1 MKTKKLVILL
11 LVAAMLTATFAACGN
26 GTENE
31 TQEAVANNGETIETV
46 ETEEVDPFADV
57 DLGGVD
63 IRMMVSD
70 REIDGMASSIT
81 AIQHEEELTGEVVS
95 DAVYN
100 RNLMVEEMLNIKL
113 SFTANPD
120 IETEIPSTIQQL
132 ITAGDD
138 AYELIIHELFPL
150 ATLSVSNH
158 FYNVYDVPYLDFT
171 KDYWYEDYMRDVSF
185 DSDTQR
191 YILAGDY
198 FLDILRSAHALYFNK
213 DRFTDL
219 YGAPEDL
226 YDLVLEGGWTYD
238 VFLTYANGAYQ
249 DVNGDGQHDAGDQY
263 GYSTNGYWGP
273 IIPWVIGADI
283 TFLEYKDDGAPYF
296 AMNNERSVKLLERLN
311 EIFHGDATYNFG
323 GDFWDAFINGQSL
336 FGGYLRV
343 AHMETFRDMEADLG
357 VLPIPKMDDTQESYI
372 TSSHDTTS
380 IGVIPVTCTK
390 LSEIGAV
397 LEVMSRESA
406 ESVIPAYYETSLKT
420 KYVRDDQ
427 SAQILDLIRQ
437 NISCVFPVAFG
448 NYCGDLALK
457 NAFST
462 PLTAKSTDFVS
473 NYLKYEDA
481 AQAKL
486 DELWEAFS
494 SIEN

>member
-1 MKTKKLVILL
+1 MKTKKWLTLL
-11 LVAAMLTATFAACGN
+11 LVAAMLTGSLSACGDSAVVE
-26 GTENE
+26 TESS
-31 TQEAVANNGETIETV
+31 ADPAGTV
-46 ETEEVDPFADV
+46 ETKETEAADPYAEM
-57 DLGGVD
+57 DLGGID

-70 REIDGMASSIT
+70 REIDNLTSSIT
-81 AIQHEEELTGEVVS
+81 IIQHGDELTGEVVS

-100 RNLMVEEMLNIKL
+100 RNMLVEEMLNIHL
-113 SFTANPD
+113 CFEPNTQ
-120 IETEIPSTIQQL
+120 IETEIPATITQL

-150 ATLSVSNH
+150 ATLSVQNH
-158 FYNVYDVPYLDFT
+158 FYNVYDVPHLDFT
-171 KDYWYEDYMRDVSF
+171 KEYWYEDYMRDVSF
-185 DSDTQR
+185 DSDSQR

-213 DRFTDL
+213 DRFNDL

-226 YDLVLEGGWTYD
+226 YDLVLAGNWTYD
-238 VFLTYANGAYQ
+238 VFLEYANGAYQ
-249 DVNGDGQHDAGDQY
+249 DVNGDGQHDANDLY
-263 GYSTNGYWGP
+263 GFSTNGYWGP

-283 TFLEYKDDGAPYF
+283 TFLSYREDGSPYF
-296 AMNNERSVKLLERLN
+296 DMNNERSVKLLERLN
-311 EIFHGDATYNFG
+311 EIFYGEGAYNYG
-323 GDFWDAFINGQSL
+323 GDFQTAFMNGSSL

-357 VLPIPKMDDTQESYI
+357 VLPIPKMDDAQPKYI

-380 IGVIPVTCTK
+380 IGVIPITCTK

-406 ESVIPAYYETSLKT
+406 TSVIPAYYETSLKT

-448 NYCGDLALK
+448 NYCNDLAIK
-457 NAFST
+457 KAFSE

-473 NYLKYEDA
+473 SYVKAEGT

>member
-1 MKTKKLVILL
+1 MKSKKLVTLL
-11 LVAAMLTATFAACGN
+11 LVVAMLTASFASCSDTKEVE
-26 GTENE
+26 TETTATTSE
-31 TQEAVANNGETIETV
+31 TAETV

-100 RNLMVEEMLNIKL
+100 RNLLVSDMLNIKL
-113 SFTANPD
+113 SFEANPD
-120 IETEIPSTIQQL
+120 NENEIPNTIKQL

-158 FYNVYDVPYLDFT
+158 FYNAYDVPYLDFSI
-171 KDYWYEDYMRDVSF
+171 DYWYEDYMRDVSF

-219 YGAPEDL
+219 YGAPEEL

-238 VFLTYANGAYQ
+238 VFLEYSNGAYQ
-249 DVNGDGQHDAGDQY
+249 DVNGDGKQDKDDLY
-263 GYSTNGYWGP
+263 GFSTHGYWGP
-273 IIPWVIGADI
+273 MIPWVIGADI
-283 TFLEYKDDGAPYF
+283 TFLEYKADGSPYF

-311 EIFHGDATYNFG
+311 EIFRGEGTYNYAEK
-323 GDFWDAFINGQSL
+323 FWDAFIGGQSL

-357 VLPIPKMDDTQESYI
+357 VLPIPKMDDTQENYI

-380 IGVIPVTCTK
+380 IGVIPITCTK

-406 ESVIPAYYETSLKT
+406 KSVIPAYYETSLKT
-420 KYVRDDQ
+420 KYVRDGQ

-437 NISCVFPVAFG
+437 NVSCVFPVAFG
-448 NYCGDLALK
+448 NYCNNLALY
-457 NAFST
+457 NAFSM
-462 PLTAKSTDFVS
+462 PLQSGSTDFVS
-473 NYLKYEDA
+473 NYKKYEDA

-494 SIEN
+494 SIEQ